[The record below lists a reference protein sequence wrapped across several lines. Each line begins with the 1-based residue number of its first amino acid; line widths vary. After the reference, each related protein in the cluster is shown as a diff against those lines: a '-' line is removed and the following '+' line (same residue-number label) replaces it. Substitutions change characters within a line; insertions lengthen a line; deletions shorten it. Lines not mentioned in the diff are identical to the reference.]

1 MGGSCPWAH
10 QTRGAKEHNKNI
22 NIFDEPY
29 VENSWPTGS
38 VLKKGKVVHTRL
50 PSMRY
55 IILYYSF
62 V

>member
-1 MGGSCPWAH
+1 VDGSCPWAH

-38 VLKKGKVVHTRL
+38 VLKNGKGCPYSITEHAVHHTVL
-50 PSMRY
+50 
-55 IILYYSF
+55 
-62 V
+62 